1 MNHTRKRPLY
11 TRLTTEAFNRPMWG
25 TAPAAHLLLVSLQTA
40 SEIKMMAGLVLVFT
54 SDKPLAQA
62 EDDVS
67 HRKAKAA
74 VSRRSWEG
82 NNTKSGFLPQ
92 QQLH

>member
-1 MNHTRKRPLY
+1 MY
-11 TRLTTEAFNRPMWG
+11 LTTEAFNRPMWG
-25 TAPAAHLLLVSLQTA
+25 KAPAVHLLLTSLQT
-40 SEIKMMAGLVLVFT
+40 SRNVTIVVGLVAVFT
-54 SDKPLAQA
+54 LDKPLAQA

-82 NNTKSGFLPQ
+82 NNTKSGLSP
-92 QQLH
+92 QLH